1 MSHRTQGPVTAQ
13 LATAQL
19 PAEHSSF
26 VGRVEEA
33 AVVAAA
39 LRSGEL
45 VTLVGPGGIG
55 KTRLAIRVSAQYAAG
70 PVHWIDLQ
78 AVPAGDPRSAVGAA
92 LGTVVPPGVDPTTA
106 IASALGT
113 EPALLVLDNCEHLLE
128 ALAPLIVRVLDRC
141 RAVTVLATS
150 RAPLEIPGERVWP
163 VPPLVLADALAL
175 FLDRAGRS
183 DRASAEIAQAR
194 RMCDRLDRLPLALE
208 LAAGWA
214 RTLAL
219 EQICAALESRS
230 LTLVG
235 GDRTAP
241 FRQRSLEASMWWSH
255 DLLDEPERVL
265 LRRLAVFEP
274 GFDVA
279 AVEAV
284 AVAAGQ
290 PGPEALLALRGLI
303 ARSLVVADTSGA
315 AATYRLLVTVREFA
329 LARLADAGESDVV
342 RTRHLAVYLDRA
354 DARAAL
360 VAGDMDAWRSS
371 ARADYP
377 NARAAVEWG
386 LACDDPDP
394 ALRLAVRLAWFWE
407 SHGEDGLQLLDRAVA
422 VSRGRSSVLHA
433 ECLVA
438 RVFVAS
444 TTIPGGLGTHEVE
457 AALDAAERSGAEAAA
472 RLARSLLAVGLLFTD
487 PHRARTVA
495 ERVLSEATAAG
506 DGFVTDATR
515 CLLGLVAGV
524 YDDHRGAVGHLVP
537 AVRSLLAH
545 GHRGVAST
553 GSAALARSTAALG
566 DVRAAIGHAEA
577 AVAAADPLRDLHR
590 IGIACSVL
598 CEVLLLA
605 GRVEDAAA
613 AVRRLDELADAG
625 GARTVFVPG
634 RELAQA
640 RLALA
645 AGRPEVAVQWC
656 RRAARWRGT
665 TRDDELDPMTRL
677 VLVTALRRTGDTAAA
692 LALIETLTSPDLP
705 PGVLATGAEERAL
718 LLAGTDPRRAVA
730 LHHEALR
737 IRHEQGLVLGMVD
750 SLGAIAD
757 LASGPST
764 AILRAAAHQARHASG
779 YGLDDHAGEP
789 VHDGPALGL
798 EQAVA
803 LARRTRG
810 PRRRPPSGWDSLTPT
825 ERSVVE
831 LAVVGLTNPEIG
843 ARLHIGR
850 GTVKAHLAHV
860 YAKLGV
866 ANRTEL
872 ACYAGDRHD
881 GGQDPARRG
890 HEDVGTR

>member
-1 MSHRTQGPVTAQ
+1 MTAQ
-13 LATAQL
+13 LPTAQL
-19 PAEHSSF
+19 PAEHSTF
-26 VGRVEEA
+26 VGRAEEIA
-33 AVVAAA
+33 GVAAA
-39 LRSGEL
+39 LRGGEL

-55 KTRLAIRVSAQYAAG
+55 KTRLAIRVSAHYLAG
-70 PVHWIDLQ
+70 PVHWLDLQ
-78 AVPAGDPRSAVGAA
+78 AVPAGDPLSVFGAA

-106 IASALGT
+106 IVSALGA

-128 ALAPLIVRVLDRC
+128 ALAPLVVRVLDRC
-141 RAVTVLATS
+141 RTVTVLATS
-150 RAPLEIPGERVWP
+150 RAPLEVPGERVWP

-183 DRASAEIAQAR
+183 DRPPAEIAQAR

-214 RTLAL
+214 QTLAL
-219 EQICAALESRS
+219 EQICAALEGKS

-235 GDRTAP
+235 GNRTAP
-241 FRQRSLEASMWWSH
+241 FRQRSLEASMQWSH

-274 GFDVA
+274 GFDAA

-303 ARSLVVADTSGA
+303 VRSLVVADTSGDI
-315 AATYRLLVTVREFA
+315 ATYRLLVTVREFA
-329 LARLADAGESDVV
+329 LARLADAGETDVV
-342 RTRHLAVYLDRA
+342 RTHHLAVHLDRA

-360 VAGDMDAWRSS
+360 VATDMDAWRTST
-371 ARADYP
+371 RADHP

-386 LACDDPDP
+386 LTRDDPDP
-394 ALRLAVRLAWFWE
+394 ARRLAVRLAWFWE
-407 SHGEDGLQLLDRAVA
+407 SHGADGLQLLDRAVA
-422 VSRGRSSVLHA
+422 ASRGQASVLQA

-444 TTIPGGLGTHEVE
+444 TTIPGGPSTHEVE
-457 AALDAAERSGAEAAA
+457 AALDAAERSGAQAAA

-487 PHRARTVA
+487 PQRARTIA
-495 ERVLSEATAAG
+495 ERALSEARATG
-506 DGFVTDATR
+506 DGFVTDATC
-515 CLLGLVAGV
+515 CLLGLVAGL
-524 YDDHRGAVGHLVP
+524 YDDHRGAVGHLEP

-545 GHRGVAST
+545 RHRGVAST
-553 GSAALARSTAALG
+553 GSAALARSAAALG

-590 IGIACSVL
+590 IGIARSVL

-613 AVRRLDELADAG
+613 AVRRLDELAGTDE
-625 GARTVFVPG
+625 ARPVFVPG
-634 RELAQA
+634 RELARA

-665 TRDDELDPMTRL
+665 NRDDELDSMTRQ
-677 VLVTALRRTGDTAAA
+677 VLVTALRRTGDTEAA
-692 LALIETLTSPDLP
+692 LALAETLTSPELP
-705 PGVLATGAEERAL
+705 PCVLAAGSEERAL
-718 LLAGTDPRRAVA
+718 LLAGTDPQRTVA

-750 SLGAIAD
+750 SLEALAD
-757 LASGPST
+757 LDTESSA
-764 AILRAAAHQARHASG
+764 AVLRAAARQARRDAG
-779 YGLDDHAGEP
+779 YGLDEQAGQPAVEGP
-789 VHDGPALGL
+789 VLGL

-803 LARRTRG
+803 LVRRTRG
-810 PRRRPPSGWDSLTPT
+810 PRRRPSSGWDSLTPT

-843 ARLHIGR
+843 ARLYIGR
-850 GTVKAHLAHV
+850 GTVKSHLAHV

-872 ACYAGDRHD
+872 ARYVSRRHD
-881 GGQDPARRG
+881 DGSDAAGLGHDDIGAR
-890 HEDVGTR
+890 